1 MIREY
6 KSGICVEKLEYV
18 IKLGN
23 IFTFTF
29 GYYKNQDLFELLVKN
44 DKFDEN
50 KTKFAASCI
59 L

>member
-1 MIREY
+1 MIRNY

-29 GYYKNQDLFELLVKN
+29 GYYKN
-44 DKFDEN
+44 
-50 KTKFAASCI
+50 
-59 L
+59 